1 MASLI
6 QSTWT
11 WANSGT
17 DGEGQGGL
25 VCCSPWGHKEL
36 DMTGRLNN
44 SNTLIVKVC
53 RDGVPRH
60 KNLIHW
66 YRPAINNC
74 VWSHKINQSY
84 LSKKVAMSNV
94 FFPGWINTAFRTCC
108 VAIHPDGNVRCSHY
122 GKLCGGTLKIK
133 NSTTIWSSNSTSGYD
148 LKTKT
153 LTWNDICTHI
163 FVSASL
169 TTAKTKK
176 QCKSPLLDEWI
187 KRMWYYVING
197 ILLSHKKAW
206 NLALASTWMYPES
219 IIQVQ

>member
-1 MASLI
+1 MTS
-6 QSTWT
+6 STKWHEIEQT
-11 WANSGT
+11 LGDS
-17 DGEGQGGL
+17 EGQGSL

-66 YRPAINNC
+66 YCPAINNC

-163 FVSASL
+163 FVSASF

-176 QCKSPLLDEWI
+176 PCKSTLLDEWI